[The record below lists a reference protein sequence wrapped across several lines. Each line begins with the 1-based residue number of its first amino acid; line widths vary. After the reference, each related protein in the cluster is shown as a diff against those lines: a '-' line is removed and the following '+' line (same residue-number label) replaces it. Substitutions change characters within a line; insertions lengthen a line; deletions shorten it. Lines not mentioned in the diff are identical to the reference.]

1 MTNFKAK
8 NIDAYVSKFKQL
20 LLMIRS
26 HQLQGK
32 IVDNSTLDGFMK
44 HCTYPKTRNGLS
56 HQSYKV
62 LKEANVLQHN
72 SKIGYHIDP
81 DRINDGILKEAAL
94 VLLNHNRSMNNGLKS
109 NVQKQQK
116 HDIIQPT
123 LFTESVMREQERPI
137 VTANDQMIQRLEAL
151 EAEQKTMFA
160 LLSKIITFFKSL

>member
-20 LLMIRS
+20 LLMVHS

-32 IVDNSTLDGFMK
+32 IVDNNTLDGFMT
-44 HCTYPKTRNGLS
+44 HCTYSKTRNGLS
-56 HQSYKV
+56 HHSCTV
-62 LKEANVLQHN
+62 LKDANVLQHN

-94 VLLNHNRSMNNGLKS
+94 VLLNHNRSMNNRLKS

-123 LFTESVMREQERPI
+123 LFTESVMREQQRPI
-137 VTANDQMIQRLEAL
+137 VTANDQLIQRLEAL
-151 EAEQKTMFA
+151 EAQHN
-160 LLSKIITFFKSL
+160 KIIAFFKTL